1 MEFNLIDALG
11 IIGSLGLFMYGIK
24 IMSES
29 MQKSLSSTLT
39 KLLNVMKRNGFSGLL
54 TGMFTSSIL
63 MSSSAT
69 IVMAV
74 SFVNTGLIS
83 LAQSVSIMLG
93 ANIGTT
99 FLTWLVALFGFQPT
113 YSNVFIVIFAIGTPL
128 LFSVKNRLKYIG
140 EFIFGVAL
148 LFLGLSVMESFVP
161 KIGETTEALIAFRD
175 AMPIGIVA
183 NIFYVFVGLF
193 LTAILQS
200 SSVSIVFTQV
210 LCFNGILSFE
220 VAIPLVLGQNFGRLI
235 TTEVASLAGNV
246 FAKRSARISSLIDIS
261 GFLWMVI
268 AISIF
273 PVYDAIDFIV
283 QDVLGMQSVFTPLGG
298 PIGIAV
304 FHTLFNVVNAAL
316 LIWFVPYL
324 VRLATNNVK
333 SKGRSDED
341 YHLEH
346 ISSGI
351 THTPQVSIFEAQRE
365 IAKFGEITLKMNGF
379 VKKLITTQ
387 DEALVAELLAKT
399 AKYEDITDKIEK
411 EVADYLTKIS
421 QGELSEEASIR
432 VRGMLRI
439 IMNLERIGDIYF
451 QMSKTIERKNK
462 DKTWF
467 TPDQRNGVLAMFDLV
482 ENALQNMCSNLSS
495 SYDVVAIAKAKE
507 LENEINDYRTVLR
520 KKHFENVEKGEY
532 NFLSATAYSELYNSL
547 EKVGDHIINVSEG
560 VLGIH

>member
-175 AMPIGIVA
+175 AMPTGIVA

-304 FHTLFNVVNAAL
+304 FHTLFNLVNAAL

>member
-175 AMPIGIVA
+175 AMPTGIVA

-304 FHTLFNVVNAAL
+304 FHTLFNLVNAAL

-462 DKTWF
+462 NKTWF
-467 TPDQRNGVLAMFDLV
+467 TPDQRNSVLTMFDLV

>member
-175 AMPIGIVA
+175 AMPTGIVA

>member
-1 MEFNLIDALG
+1 
-11 IIGSLGLFMYGIK
+11 
-24 IMSES
+24 
-29 MQKSLSSTLT
+29 
-39 KLLNVMKRNGFSGLL
+39 
-54 TGMFTSSIL
+54 
-63 MSSSAT
+63 
-69 IVMAV
+69 
-74 SFVNTGLIS
+74 
-83 LAQSVSIMLG
+83 
-93 ANIGTT
+93 
-99 FLTWLVALFGFQPT
+99 
-113 YSNVFIVIFAIGTPL
+113 
-128 LFSVKNRLKYIG
+128 
-140 EFIFGVAL
+140 
-148 LFLGLSVMESFVP
+148 
-161 KIGETTEALIAFRD
+161 
-175 AMPIGIVA
+175 
-183 NIFYVFVGLF
+183 
-193 LTAILQS
+193 
-200 SSVSIVFTQV
+200 
-210 LCFNGILSFE
+210 
-220 VAIPLVLGQNFGRLI
+220 
-235 TTEVASLAGNV
+235 
-246 FAKRSARISSLIDIS
+246 
-261 GFLWMVI
+261 
-268 AISIF
+268 
-273 PVYDAIDFIV
+273 
-283 QDVLGMQSVFTPLGG
+283 
-298 PIGIAV
+298 
-304 FHTLFNVVNAAL
+304 
-316 LIWFVPYL
+316 
-324 VRLATNNVK
+324 
-333 SKGRSDED
+333 
-341 YHLEH
+341 
-346 ISSGI
+346 
-351 THTPQVSIFEAQRE
+351 
-365 IAKFGEITLKMNGF
+365 MNGF

>member
-29 MQKSLSSTLT
+29 IQKSMSQTLV
-39 KLLNVMKRNGFSGLL
+39 KLLNVMTRNRLSGLF
-54 TGMFTSSIL
+54 TGLFTSSIL
-63 MSSSAT
+63 LSSTST

-99 FLTWLVALFGFQPT
+99 VLTWLVAVFGFQMH
-113 YSNVFIVIFAIGTPL
+113 YSNVFIIIFAIGTPL
-128 LFSVKNRLKYIG
+128 LFSNKNRLRYFG

-148 LFLGLSVMESFVP
+148 LFLGLSVILDFVP
-161 KIGETTEALIAFRD
+161 SMDETTEGLIAFRD
-175 AMPIGIVA
+175 AMPTGFMA

-193 LTAILQS
+193 LTSVLQS
-200 SSVSIVFTQV
+200 ASVSIVFTQV

-220 VAIPLVLGQNFGRLI
+220 VAIPLVLGQNFGRII
-235 TTEVASLAGNV
+235 TTEIASLAGNV
-246 FAKRSARISSLIDIS
+246 FAKRSARINSLIDIT

-268 AISIF
+268 VLSVF
-273 PVYDAIDFIV
+273 PVYEFLNFIV
-283 QDVLGMQSVFTPLGG
+283 TDILQFGSVFSPEGA

-304 FHTLFNVVNAAL
+304 FHTLFNVFNALL

-324 VRLATNNVK
+324 VKLATNNVK

-341 YHLEH
+341 HHLEH

-351 THTPQVSIFEAQRE
+351 TFTPQVSIFEAQKE
-365 IAKFGEITLKMNGF
+365 IAKFGEITLQMNGF
-379 VKKLITTQ
+379 VKKLVVTQ
-387 DEALVAELLAKT
+387 DEAQIQELLRKT
-399 AKYEDITDKIEK
+399 AKYEDITDKIER

-421 QGELSEEASIR
+421 QGEMSEGASIR
-432 VRGMLRI
+432 IRGMLRI
-439 IMNLERIGDIYF
+439 IVNLERIGDIYF
-451 QMSKTIERKNK
+451 QMSKTIERKNNN
-462 DKTWF
+462 KTWF
-467 TPDQRNGVLAMFDLV
+467 TPEQRNNVLKMFDLV
-482 ENALQNMCSNLSS
+482 EDALQNMCTNLNGQYEVIS
-495 SYDVVAIAKAKE
+495 IEKANQ
-507 LENEINDYRTVLR
+507 LETAINDFRTTLR